1 MQTRILCSENPER
14 MQNLGNSGCGLEFL
28 HNLTSPPAANGGSDS
43 IYLVESG
50 GGPSV
55 SERMTEIYLE
65 ESVSFSIHLKR
76 VGGVHKNLAMC

>member
-1 MQTRILCSENPER
+1 

-28 HNLTSPPAANGGSDS
+28 HKLTSPPAGLLGRLPLACKWGSDS

-55 SERMTEIYLE
+55 SERITEIYLE